1 MAAPVDVELVTAARR
16 GDRGA
21 LAALL
26 AAHLSLVYRV
36 VGRALAGHP
45 DVDDVTQEV
54 MLRVVERLPA
64 LRDPERFRAW
74 LVTIAIR
81 QVREHA
87 RRRAASRQVPLDPS
101 AEPPDPAADVAGAVL
116 AGVGRD
122 AERRDVHC
130 AVEWLDPDDR
140 EVLALW
146 WRELNGELNR
156 ADLAAALAVGPA
168 HAAVR
173 IQRMRARLAQAYTV
187 LGAWRATPRCPELA
201 LAARGWDGALAPLW
215 RKRLGRHVLACPR
228 CLAAG
233 GHRAGP
239 EQARPVPAGPAAP
252 AGRRA
257 AVGARPAGTGA
268 GPTAFWEIRGNPLS
282 RSRWARL
289 CADGSPGSTRSGHR
303 SPPRGPPPAMAV
315 PVGATTPH
323 PHRTR
328 ENRETSRPTT
338 DGGRAGRPR
347 HHRHRRRGRRHRP
360 PVPGRRG
367 LPGRLPGHRAV
378 ARRLQRGHHHP

>member
-1 MAAPVDVELVTAARR
+1 MTAPVDVELVTAARR

-36 VGRALAGHP
+36 VGRALAGHA
-45 DVDDVTQEV
+45 DVDDVAQEV
-54 MLRVVERLPA
+54 MLRVVERLPT

-74 LVTIAIR
+74 LVTIAIS

-87 RRRAASRQVPLDPS
+87 RRRAASRQVPLDP
-101 AEPPDPAADVAGAVL
+101 AVEPPDPAADVAGAAL

-122 AERRDVHC
+122 AERRDVRC
-130 AVEWLDPDDR
+130 AVEWLEPADR

-156 ADLAAALAVGPA
+156 VDLAETLAVGPA

-187 LGAWRATPRCPELA
+187 LGAWRATPRCPALA
-201 LAARGWDGALAPLW
+201 LAARGWDGALAPIW

-233 GHRAGP
+233 RRRAGP
-239 EQARPVPAGPAAP
+239 DRRDRCRPD
-252 AGRRA
+252 RL
-257 AVGARPAGTGA
+257 
-268 GPTAFWEIRGNPLS
+268 RGNS
-282 RSRWARL
+282 RKTVVAVAVARL

-303 SPPRGPPPAMAV
+303 FPPRGPPPAMAV
-315 PVGATTPH
+315 TVGATTPH

-338 DGGRAGRPR
+338 AGGRARRPR

-378 ARRLQRGHHHP
+378 ARRFQRRHHHP